1 MFNDPIL
8 QTKKLGYGLD
18 NRGFTLF
25 LTVQTGSG
33 GASYLGYS
41 GQKVK
46 LTTRHS
52 LVLGTIHTLHLA
64 VQQEFLGSCA
74 KLINRLW
81 RAHEVRGQLILNVHK
96 LTVFKQKRFKTK
108 LNCFHLHN
116 VLLTL
121 D

>member
-25 LTVQTGSG
+25 LTVQTGSAG
-33 GASYLGYS
+33 TTFLGYS

-46 LTTRHS
+46 LTTRHRPA
-52 LVLGTIHTLHLA
+52 LHLA
-64 VQQEFLGSCA
+64 VKQEFLCFCA

-96 LTVFKQKRFKTK
+96 LTYFSNKSASRRS
-108 LNCFHLHN
+108 
-116 VLLTL
+116 
-121 D
+121 